1 MLAELGPHSAAM
13 HPELPR
19 QRVHTDTVGA
29 GCSHSV
35 HFLSCE
41 PSSRSFRWFR
51 GRADQR
57 VVGLAIGLGVPT
69 NALIPRG
76 NKPLNPW
83 SPVPVVLHCAH
94 QKIAVQT
101 LDVLGLSPAFRSV
114 LFATE
119 GKGMNFGVEEHVEW
133 RSGLTVEIVFA
144 GEGDLLEAGS
154 SGARQVSFND
164 RPCISS
170 RR

>member
-1 MLAELGPHSAAM
+1 M
-13 HPELPR
+13 
-19 QRVHTDTVGA
+19 
-29 GCSHSV
+29 
-35 HFLSCE
+35 
-41 PSSRSFRWFR
+41 
-51 GRADQR
+51 
-57 VVGLAIGLGVPT
+57 
-69 NALIPRG
+69 
-76 NKPLNPW
+76 
-83 SPVPVVLHCAH
+83 LHCAH